1 MKKAAWIFLLL
12 SGLPSAHATEAP
24 WFEKFRLPEPEIETL
39 ANGLEIAWFVDTR
52 LPVLDLVVLV
62 KSGYRDDPQ
71 GKSGLAQLMATTLD
85 QGAGAASAAEF
96 ARAVEGLGASR
107 FVSSDEETIVAGIHG
122 LSLDS
127 DRLLQLFSDLLLRPK
142 FEAEAFEREKARLIE
157 ARETLKDHAGALAGV
172 ALHRALGSGTPYAR
186 GPIYSAR
193 ELKKVQRKDVIQ
205 HHQAHFVPS
214 NAILMVVGA
223 VDREAMRAKLA
234 GAFGAWKGKAPA
246 RKSFRPK
253 HARFEMGTHDLILV
267 DRPGLTQ
274 AQVRVAF
281 PVAGVKSKDHHAQ
294 TVVNALLGEYFNSRL
309 NARIRDELGLT
320 YAVGS
325 EISHAREF
333 SAVTISSATRND
345 SVGALLHEVR
355 ATLKGL
361 SDRPV
366 DQSELETAREYM
378 MGGFPL
384 SNATISG
391 IATRWLAGRVLDQGP
406 DFLNSFIPSIQ
417 KVTLEQVKRVSR
429 REFNPKRPVVVVVG
443 DAARIKETLRQTGF
457 KKLKIIRGDEY
468 L

>member
-1 MKKAAWIFLLL
+1 MRSAICILLL
-12 SGLPSAHATEAP
+12 VLGTFSAQATETP
-24 WFEKFRLPEPEIETL
+24 WFEKFRLPEPEIEKL
-39 ANGLEIAWFVDTR
+39 QNGLEIAWFVDSR
-52 LPVLDLVVLV
+52 LPVLDLVLLV

-85 QGAGAASAAEF
+85 QGAGSASSSEF
-96 ARAVEGLGASR
+96 ARAIESLGASR

-142 FEAEAFEREKARLIE
+142 FESDAFEREKARLIE

-193 ELKKVQRKDVIQ
+193 ELKKVLRKDVVQ
-205 HHQAHFVPS
+205 YHQVHFVPS
-214 NAILMVVGA
+214 NAILMVVGS
-223 VDREAMRAKLA
+223 VDRVAMRKKIVE
-234 GAFGAWKGKAPA
+234 AFGTWKGKAPT
-246 RKSFRPK
+246 RKTFRPK
-253 HARFEMGTHDLILV
+253 YARFEMGTNDLILV

-281 PVAGVKSKDHHAQ
+281 SVAGVKSKDHHAQ

-325 EISHAREF
+325 EVSHARDF

-345 SVGALLHEVR
+345 AVGALLHEVR

-361 SDRPV
+361 VDRPV
-366 DQSELETAREYM
+366 DQAELETAREYM
-378 MGGFPL
+378 IGGFPL
-384 SNATISG
+384 SNATVSG
-391 IATRWLAGRVLDQGP
+391 VATRWLAGRVLDQGP
-406 DFLNSFIPSIQ
+406 DFLNSFLPSVQ
-417 KVTLEQVKRVSR
+417 KVTLEQIARVSR
-429 REFNPKRPVVVVVG
+429 KEFNPKRPVVVVVG
-443 DAARIKETLRQTGF
+443 DAARITETLRQTGF
-457 KKLKIIRGDEY
+457 KKIKIIRGDEY